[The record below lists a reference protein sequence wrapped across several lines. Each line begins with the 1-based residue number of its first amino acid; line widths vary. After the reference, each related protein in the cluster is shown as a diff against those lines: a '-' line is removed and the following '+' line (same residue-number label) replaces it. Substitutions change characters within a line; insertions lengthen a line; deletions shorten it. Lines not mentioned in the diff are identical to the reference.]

1 MPTPTRLAPLGLL
14 ALLTAACGAATV
26 AESGVESKTHEL
38 LAEMHEDVGEVECP
52 DDLDA
57 EVGATMECSAI
68 IGGME
73 RGVIVEVTEV
83 EDDKAQW
90 KVDVEE

>member
-1 MPTPTRLAPLGLL
+1 MPSRLVVLGLIAPLLL
-14 ALLTAACGAATV
+14 GCGAATV
-26 AESGVESKTHEL
+26 PEDGVESKTRDL
-38 LAEMHEDVGEVECP
+38 LAEMNEDVGDVDCP
-52 DDLDA
+52 DDLEA

-73 RGVIVEVTEV
+73 RGVTVEVTEV

-90 KVDVEE
+90 KVDVQE

>member
-1 MPTPTRLAPLGLL
+1 MALLLLAPLLL
-14 ALLTAACGAATV
+14 ACGTATV
-26 AESGVESKTHEL
+26 PEDGVESKTREL
-38 LAEMHEDVGEVECP
+38 LAEMHEDVGDVDCP

-73 RGVIVEVTEV
+73 RGVTVEVTEV

-90 KVDVEE
+90 KVDVAE